1 MTLNAFLYFLSLRRG
16 HFSYRAEKTRG
27 FPLIVLI
34 GVARLGHPI
43 SALNWRAGRVS
54 SKIVFCIFYRN
65 IAGGSGGTGAID
77 LPDLVESASALEKLN
92 IDDRTLILEGLK
104 SGKRPVKVD
113 CGAMPAF
120 MKAPGKCYFPRAL
133 FLQEIIL
140 FAGSRQEIS
149 CLLIL

>member
-1 MTLNAFLYFLSLRRG
+1 MTSVISTPGPMQETFLGKNNVCHILTYLALRLIFLLRRINL
-16 HFSYRAEKTRG
+16 YCPAT
-27 FPLIVLI
+27 LM
-34 GVARLGHPI
+34 
-43 SALNWRAGRVS
+43 LNFRRS
-54 SKIVFCIFYRN
+54 PCSI
-65 IAGGSGGTGAID
+65 SGGFRCA
-77 LPDLVESASALEKLN
+77 AA

>member
-1 MTLNAFLYFLSLRRG
+1 MALSAFLYFFLFG
-16 HFSYRAEKTRG
+16 AVTFCTAPKNKEVPFNCSYW
-27 FPLIVLI
+27 
-34 GVARLGHPI
+34 VARLGHPI

-77 LPDLVESASALEKLN
+77 LPDLVGSASALEKLN